1 MKVKGW
7 IWSGARIA
15 GLLLLASVLFLG
27 LLWVFESLILSRKP
41 VGSAGAAA
49 GGLTRPRAP
58 NADPF
63 KVTGWYTATFSI
75 ATLLALPISAG
86 LLSFYRRAAVR
97 SMRRRSHEGVWPQ
110 TGAPD
115 NPGGQGIEVLPI
127 SITDRPANP
136 ALSAE
141 GRRLLRQLN
150 FAPWMT
156 AAVYAVAGLLF
167 ALLTAVFILI
177 AGHTAV
183 SSTRVFALSWL
194 FAWPAAVAVY
204 LVVGTTKQ
212 TRMAVISVYFIVYFI
227 VAGIAVAVSPK
238 LTMVEMLELWL
249 IENLFPTVLIAIF
262 INRRIRAV
270 GPLILLL
277 MIFAVFGSMT
287 VPSLLI
293 SHTPGLARVAAG
305 LLGATTTFTAAEVLG
320 FAAFGAVGWF
330 VLQYVR
336 HLYEKKMVNDQAIL
350 LGAVWLQF
358 AVFWFVDFVFFGY
371 AWLLSAIPV
380 FISYI
385 VVLSAGFALQRFH
398 SGSSRQ
404 GRRLLVLRVFALGKR
419 SEQLFEAV
427 ASHWRYVGS
436 IAQIAGPDLLKATV
450 QPHEFL
456 DFMSGK
462 LARRFID
469 GPKELDLRL
478 SETDVASD
486 AEGRFRVND
495 FFCHDDTWKF
505 VLRRLVR
512 DADAVLMDLRGFS
525 PQNAGCVFEIEE
537 LINVFPIGRAVFIVD
552 DTTDQS
558 FLSATVKQALDK
570 MGSTSPNR
578 GRLQLLLL
586 RFGGVAAGELH
597 NLFTALCGAAAP
609 A

>member
-1 MKVKGW
+1 MKEKGW
-7 IWSGARIA
+7 VWSVARIA
-15 GLLLLASVLFLG
+15 GLLVLASILFIG
-27 LLWVFESLILSRKP
+27 LLRVFESLILSGRLI
-41 VGSAGAAA
+41 GTTGTA
-49 GGLTRPRAP
+49 GGFTKPRSP

-63 KVTGWYTATFSI
+63 KVTGWYAATFFI
-75 ATLLALPISAG
+75 ATLLALPLSAG
-86 LLSFYRRAAVR
+86 LLSFYRRAVVR
-97 SMRRRSHEGVWPQ
+97 SMRRRSHESVWPQ
-110 TGAPD
+110 AGAPD
-115 NPGGQGIEVLPI
+115 SAGGQGIEVLPI
-127 SITDRPANP
+127 SITDRPSNSV
-136 ALSAE
+136 LSAE
-141 GRRLLRQLN
+141 GRRLLRELN
-150 FAPWMT
+150 YAPWTT
-156 AAVYAVAGLLF
+156 AAVYAVAGLVF
-167 ALLTAVFILI
+167 AFLTAVFILI
-177 AGHTAV
+177 AGHV
-183 SSTRVFALSWL
+183 PISSTRIFALGWL

-212 TRMAVISVYFIVYFI
+212 TRIAVISVYFIVFFI

-238 LTMVEMLELWL
+238 LTMGQVLGLWL
-249 IENLFPTVLIAIF
+249 IENLFPTVLIGIF
-262 INRRIRAV
+262 INRRVRAV
-270 GPLILLL
+270 GPLVLLL
-277 MIFAVFGSMT
+277 MIFAVFGSLAA
-287 VPSLLI
+287 PSLLL
-293 SHTPGLARVAAG
+293 SHTPGLVRVAAG
-305 LLGATTTFTAAEVLG
+305 LLGATPTFTAMEVLG
-320 FAAFGAVGWF
+320 FAAFGAAGWF

-336 HLYEKKMVNDQAIL
+336 LLYEKKMVNDQAIL

-371 AWLLSAIPV
+371 TWLLSAVPV

-385 VVLSAGFALQRFH
+385 VVLAAGFALQRLH
-398 SGSSRQ
+398 SASSER

-419 SEQLFEAV
+419 SEQLFEAI
-427 ASHWRYVGS
+427 ANHWRYVGS

-469 GPKELDLRL
+469 GPEELDLRL
-478 SETDVASD
+478 SETDVTSD

-495 FFCHDDTWKF
+495 FFCHDDSWKF
-505 VLRRLVR
+505 VLDRLVR
-512 DADAVLMDLRGFS
+512 DTDAVLMDLRGFS

-552 DTTDQS
+552 DTTDKS

-586 RFGGVAAGELH
+586 RFGGVAAAELN
-597 NLFTALCGAAAP
+597 NLFIAICGAAAP

>member
-1 MKVKGW
+1 MKEKGW
-7 IWSGARIA
+7 IWSVARIA
-15 GLLLLASVLFLG
+15 GLLLLTSILFLV
-27 LLWVFESLILSRKP
+27 LLRLFESLILSGKP
-41 VGSAGAAA
+41 IGSAGASA
-49 GGLTRPRAP
+49 GGLTKPRSP

-63 KVTGWYTATFSI
+63 SVTGWYAATFSI
-75 ATLLALPISAG
+75 ATLLALPLSAG

-97 SMRRRSHEGVWPQ
+97 SMRRRSHESAWPQ
-110 TGAPD
+110 ADAPD
-115 NPGGQGIEVLPI
+115 SPSPEAIEVLPI
-127 SITDRPANP
+127 SITDRLSNS
-136 ALSAE
+136 ALSVE
-141 GRRLLRQLN
+141 GRRLLRELN

-156 AAVYAVAGLLF
+156 AAVYSVAGLVF
-167 ALLTAVFILI
+167 AVLTAVFILI
-177 AGHTAV
+177 AGHV
-183 SSTRVFALSWL
+183 PISTTRFFALGWL

-204 LVVGTTKQ
+204 LIVGTTKR
-212 TRMAVISVYFIVYFI
+212 TRIAVISVYFIVFFI
-227 VAGIAVAVSPK
+227 IAGIAVAVSPK
-238 LTMVEMLELWL
+238 LTMGQVLGLWL

-262 INRRIRAV
+262 INRRVRAV

-277 MIFAVFGSMT
+277 MIFAVFGSLT

-293 SHTPGLARVAAG
+293 SHAPGLARVAAG
-305 LLGATTTFTAAEVLG
+305 LLGGTPTFTAAEVLG
-320 FAAFGAVGWF
+320 FAGFGAVGWF

-336 HLYEKKMVNDQAIL
+336 HLYEKKMFNDQAIL

-371 AWLLSAIPV
+371 AWLLSAVPV

-385 VVLSAGFALQRFH
+385 VVLSAGFALQRFRSAS
-398 SGSSRQ
+398 SGH

-427 ASHWRYVGS
+427 ANHWRYVGS
-436 IAQIAGPDLLKATV
+436 IAQIAGPDLLRATV

-469 GPKELDLRL
+469 GPKALDLRL
-478 SETDVASD
+478 SESDVTSD

-505 VLRRLVR
+505 VLDRLVR

-552 DTTDQS
+552 DTTDKS
-558 FLSATVKQALDK
+558 FLSATVKQALGK
-570 MGSTSPNR
+570 TSSNSPNR

-586 RFGGVAAGELH
+586 RFGGVAAGELQ
-597 NLFTALCGAAAP
+597 NLFTAICGAAAP